1 MLASRT
7 PDHRGPGLSQGIK
20 SVLKRI
26 DTRGK
31 ALLHSGAPWEEGMLE
46 IDFSTEGL
54 SRAELRLIQDWINAW
69 RARIIKANGVKP
81 RA

>member
-1 MLASRT
+1 
-7 PDHRGPGLSQGIK
+7 
-20 SVLKRI
+20 
-26 DTRGK
+26 
-31 ALLHSGAPWEEGMLE
+31 MLE